1 MKKVFVVVEVVP
13 YESDNIRGIYLS
25 NEEAEA
31 RTSNLSEMEDLSY
44 DVYYE
49 IREMV
54 VGEDVESY

>member
-25 NEEAEA
+25 SEEAEA

-54 VGEDVESY
+54 IGEDVESY

>member
-31 RTSNLSEMEDLSY
+31 RTSKCCEMEDLSY

-54 VGEDVESY
+54 IGEDVESY